1 MVDFDGNSLHYY
13 ETNYF
18 GTLKWDLK
26 RGYHESVTNLMYA
39 AVILTTVHREGSFAL
54 VSERFET
61 STLVMSRIWQEG
73 RGVTTY
79 QKVADVVVKTPL

>member
-18 GTLKWDLK
+18 GTLKWDFK
-26 RGYHESVTNLMYA
+26 RGYHKSVTNLMYA
-39 AVILTTVHREGSFAL
+39 AVSLTTVHREGSFAL

-61 STLVMSRIWQEG
+61 STMG